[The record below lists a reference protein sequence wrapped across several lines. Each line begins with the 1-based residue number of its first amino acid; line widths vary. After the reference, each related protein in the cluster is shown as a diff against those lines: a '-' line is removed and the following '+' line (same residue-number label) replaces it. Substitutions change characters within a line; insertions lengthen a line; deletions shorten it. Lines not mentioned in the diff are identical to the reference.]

1 MAGLSKANLRKEL
14 LKGPFKGKST
24 LSVIAHKIENQSP
37 FELVGRAGEDFLLSF
52 NSQEIRNTFLEE
64 DWDYVESNKFKGNLF
79 IDNKGK
85 GYLLKDLSRTPE
97 LGGASGTASP
107 PDPHEM
113 MTAALILK
121 YGSKGKKKIPSS
133 DYNDLNKAAIATQN
147 LKAFGEAIVTTE
159 TDKQQKIDEFSNN
172 FEAYAQAIS
181 AADGFL
187 DNLDNGSQVTTVYG
201 TGKSWDKI
209 LTERN
214 YKIDDHLF
222 FGKKDY
228 NSSDLVVQVSKSKG
242 RTSFVGISLKKKKL
256 TGGDPTVLNKTVM
269 GLDGLVTSLVRQGYF
284 TARKEFDKIYEIR
297 AQFFYNVIA
306 NALTSSDKKTRED
319 TIKKLVGKKD
329 ISVYLKTLKGQ
340 VKTNHKAVLKEAQ
353 KLGQKNMTDALRRK
367 WPATE
372 NAELVNPENSYFEA
386 VYNMMVNPRNAKPI
400 VISLANVIF
409 KTDLKGFLGLRGVP
423 KDEFKFTLITGK
435 GQFKNGRIDVSKADE
450 LQEVFTTSMIV
461 NALNDAKTAY
471 KVTGEGPKGSEKQAF
486 MQGAKASKLYFKIW
500 MGTLDLA
507 DIEIRYKGNITGE
520 PQFFAFITPNF
531 KKEYAE
537 VKRKAKSSD
546 KW

>member
-1 MAGLSKANLRKEL
+1 MAGVSKANLRKEL
-14 LKGPFKGKST
+14 TKGPFKGKSA
-24 LSVIAHKIENQSP
+24 LSIIAHKVETQSP
-37 FELVGRAGEDFLLSF
+37 FEIVAGSDTILFF
-52 NSQEIRNTFLEE
+52 NNEEIKDTFVEE
-64 DWDYVESNKFKGNLF
+64 DWEYVESGKFRGELF
-79 IDNKGK
+79 VDEKGK
-85 GYLLKDLSRTPE
+85 GYFLKDLSRTAE

-113 MTAALILK
+113 MTGALILK
-121 YGSKGKKKIPSS
+121 YGSKGTKKVPKG
-133 DYNDLNKAAIATQN
+133 DYSTLNKAAVATQN
-147 LKAFGEAIVTTE
+147 LKEFGEKIVTTE

-187 DNLDNGSQVTTVYG
+187 DNLDSGSTVKNVYG

-209 LTERN
+209 LKD

-353 KLGQKNMTDALRRK
+353 KLGQKNMTDALRRM